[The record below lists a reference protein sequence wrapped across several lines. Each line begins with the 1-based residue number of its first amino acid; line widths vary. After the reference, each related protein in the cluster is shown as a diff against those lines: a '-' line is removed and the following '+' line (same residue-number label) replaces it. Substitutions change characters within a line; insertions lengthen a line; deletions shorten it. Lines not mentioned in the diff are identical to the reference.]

1 MTAHRITP
9 AEYTARVWTLLHT
22 SGVETINNKVMHLT
36 DEAIKCFRKEDLEE
50 YNHITKALRTFHR
63 SLRLEF
69 MVDNVKYMFS
79 GPNFIE

>member
-1 MTAHRITP
+1 
-9 AEYTARVWTLLHT
+9 
-22 SGVETINNKVMHLT
+22 MHLT
-36 DEAIKCFRKEDLEE
+36 DEAIKCFRKEDLEK

-79 GPNFIE
+79 GPNFIEEMRISSQISKERHKEERDARKKE

>member
-1 MTAHRITP
+1 
-9 AEYTARVWTLLHT
+9 
-22 SGVETINNKVMHLT
+22 MHLT

-63 SLRLEF
+63 SLRLES

-79 GPNFIE
+79 GPNFIEEMRISRQISKERHKEERDARKKE